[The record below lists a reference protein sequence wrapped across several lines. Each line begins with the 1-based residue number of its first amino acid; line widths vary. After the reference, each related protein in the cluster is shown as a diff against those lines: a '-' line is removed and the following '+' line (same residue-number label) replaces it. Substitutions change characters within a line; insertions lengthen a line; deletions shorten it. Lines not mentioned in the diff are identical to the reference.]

1 MALLSKKR
9 KDQGFNTLQINILP
23 QWDRSIGNF
32 DQLPFKIE
40 EGVFDFNELDES
52 YFARAREMCKVAT
65 EQGFVLSLIVLWSN
79 YVTGTWASAID
90 QEKNVYP
97 TELLEKYFETVI
109 KSFDVFSPIYV
120 IGGDTDFPTER
131 TIDTYQQALI
141 ISKRFTGNA

>member
-1 MALLSKKR
+1 MRLTTKKRTILKDGEPFFYLADTCWSAFTSIKEDEWLYYLKKR

-52 YFARAREMCKVAT
+52 YFARAKEMCKVAT

-79 YVTGTWASAID
+79 YVTG
-90 QEKNVYP
+90 
-97 TELLEKYFETVI
+97 
-109 KSFDVFSPIYV
+109 
-120 IGGDTDFPTER
+120 
-131 TIDTYQQALI
+131 
-141 ISKRFTGNA
+141 